1 MIDKGIWFLEFVRW
15 LNVLLLLLLL
25 LLFRIQPEE
34 EAFLPEKSDGFKK
47 QQFTDVSQTIGQTP
61 T

>member
-15 LNVLLLLLLL
+15 LNVLLLLW
-25 LLFRIQPEE
+25 LFRIQPEE